1 MVLTKRHKAEVTDHA
16 AIRYMDRVLGLKPDA
31 LKQTML
37 DQDNG
42 RLRHACQTGA
52 SSVTIGGLRYVI
64 KRGRVVTITV
74 ADKGAV

>member
-1 MVLTKRHKAEVTDHA
+1 MAQARKIKAEVTDHA
-16 AIRYMDRVLGLKPDA
+16 AIRYMDRVLGLKPDV
-31 LKQTML
+31 LKEEML

-52 SSVTIGGLRYVI
+52 SGVTIGGLRYVI